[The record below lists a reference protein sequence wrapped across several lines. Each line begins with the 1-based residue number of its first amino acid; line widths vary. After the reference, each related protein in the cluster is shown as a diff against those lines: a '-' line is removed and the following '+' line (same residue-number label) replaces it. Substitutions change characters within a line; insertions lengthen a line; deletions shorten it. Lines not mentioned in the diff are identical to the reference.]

1 MIAWIV
7 LLLILV
13 VEVAGLTWWLR
24 REYLPVMFNGKA
36 PIIYSAVL
44 AADFL
49 VTWLV
54 SMLVTPGGT
63 FGTALLALLGVIQLV
78 VVSVL
83 MVFFQWVVKSDLNEI
98 K

>member
-1 MIAWIV
+1 MNAWIV
-7 LLLILV
+7 LFLILV

-44 AADFL
+44 AVDFL
-49 VTWLV
+49 ITWLV
-54 SMLVTPGGT
+54 STLVTPGGT
-63 FGTALLALLGVIQLV
+63 FGTALLALLGIIQLV
-78 VVSVL
+78 IVSLL
-83 MVFFQWVVKSDLNEI
+83 MLFFKWVVKSDLNEI